1 MEQKQ
6 IAQLVERIQSGDRQA
21 FEEIYRETSKNV
33 YFICIS
39 FLNNEE
45 EAKDVMQDTYIT
57 AYQKL
62 EQLQEKEKFTAWISQ
77 IAVNKC
83 KKILLKNSPM
93 LMEPESMINLATEN
107 NENFLPEEYI
117 TQKSK
122 RKIVMD
128 IMRKKLSDIQYQ
140 TVILFYFNDL
150 SIEEIADIM
159 ECPPGTVKYRLSVSR
174 AKIKEGVLEYENE
187 SKDKL
192 YSFAPIPFLAGLL
205 AMEAENIA
213 VPDVWA
219 GIMQSLEILHGGMV
233 AGATHTVE
241 QMVTDGVARA
251 TEAEAKVVAAH
262 STRDTVVSEVAKK
275 AATGTMKGKGV
286 MGKVGKILSS
296 LLKHKIVIGIVGLVA
311 VAGLTIAVVSII
323 NNKSGEE
330 QAGTLQNGSLE
341 DVAQEN
347 AAGLADDSGTLPDA
361 ETVISEYDGDGDP
374 YFYRENSWLGT
385 HDYSTGQLESQPEIV
400 IFQDSENPITLP
412 LKPEDIL
419 PADIIRINDTWG
431 NPLYP
436 YFEGENGKDLMVG
449 RVYFQVP
456 EFTICVNNYTSEE
469 IFIEECIEKGYYYIP
484 IYTNE
489 EDLYDFFGCDI
500 TTVEEE
506 EGKTDAY
513 IEYFLGYLVEQYGS
527 PNYISYDYADY
538 TGESNNNAI
547 WKFNASIN
555 FAWVFED
562 YVIYYE
568 VSERFEDMGDGKY
581 EVDLWGDSDLG
592 IYTKEAWEALE
603 PEYCPYGNM
612 IDEIYSEDFLMPLGC
627 EFPRIELDPI

>member
-1 MEQKQ
+1 MEQKE
-6 IAQLVERIQSGDRQA
+6 IAKLVEKLQNGDTQA
-21 FEEIYRETSKNV
+21 FETLYQETSKTV
-33 YFICIS
+33 YFICVS
-39 FLNNEE
+39 FLNSEE
-45 EAKDVMQDTYIT
+45 DAKDVMQDTYIT

-62 EQLQEKEKFTAWISQ
+62 EQLQDKEKFTAWISQ

-83 KKILLKNSPM
+83 KKILLKNSPT
-93 LMEPESMINLATEN
+93 LMEPESMTNLATES
-107 NENFLPEEYI
+107 NESFLPEEYI
-117 TQKSK
+117 TQKAK

-205 AMEAENIA
+205 AMEAENIV
-213 VPDVWA
+213 VPDVWS
-219 GIMQSLEILHGGMV
+219 GIMQSMEILHGSMV
-233 AGATHTVE
+233 AGATHTME
-241 QMVTDGVARA
+241 QMVTDGV
-251 TEAEAKVVAAH
+251 TQTVEAEAKTVAAR
-262 STRDTVVSEVAKK
+262 SAKDAVVGEVVKD
-275 AATGTMKGKGV
+275 TMKGKGF

-311 VAGLTIAVVSII
+311 VTGLTIAVVSII
-323 NNKSGEE
+323 NNKPGEE
-330 QAGTLQNGSLE
+330 QGETLQNGSLE
-341 DVAQEN
+341 DVAQES
-347 AAGLADDSGTLPDA
+347 AAGLADDTGTLPDA
-361 ETVISEYDGDGDP
+361 ETVISEYEGDGDP
-374 YFYRENSWLGT
+374 YFYRENSWFAT

-419 PADIIRINDTWG
+419 NADISGRTHTLEEA
-431 NPLYP
+431 LYP
-436 YFEGENGKDLMVG
+436 YFTGENGVDLMVG
-449 RVYFQVP
+449 RVYYKVP
-456 EFTICVNNYTSEE
+456 DFTVLVNNYTSEE
-469 IFIEECIEKGYYYIP
+469 LSTEECIKKGYYYIP

-506 EGKTDAY
+506 ERKTDAY
-513 IEYFLGYLVEQYGS
+513 IEYFLDYLVEQYGS

-538 TGESNNNAI
+538 ISSGNVI
-547 WKFNASIN
+547 WGFSTSIH
-555 FAWVFED
+555 FAWVFDD

-568 VSERFEDMGDGKY
+568 VDERFSDMGNGEY

-603 PEYCPYGNM
+603 PENCPYGNM

-627 EFPRIELDPI
+627 EFPRIEPDPIYE

>member
-1 MEQKQ
+1 MEQEK
-6 IAQLVERIQSGDRQA
+6 IARLVERIQNGDRKA
-21 FEEIYRETSKNV
+21 FEEIYQETSKTV

-45 EAKDVMQDTYIT
+45 DAKDVMQETYIT

-83 KKILLKNSPM
+83 KKLLLKNSPM
-93 LMEPESMINLATEN
+93 LMEPESMTNMATES
-107 NENFLPEEYI
+107 NESFLPEEYI

-205 AMEAENIA
+205 AMEAENIVA
-213 VPDVWA
+213 PDVWSN
-219 GIMQSLEILHGGMV
+219 IMQSLDVLHGGIV

-241 QMVTDGVARA
+241 QMVTDEVVR
-251 TEAEAKVVAAH
+251 TVEAEAKVVAAQ
-262 STRDTVVSEVAKK
+262 SARDTVVGKVAKK
-275 AATGTMKGKGV
+275 AATGAMKGNRV

-296 LLKHKIVIGIVGLVA
+296 LLKHKIVIGIIGLVA
-311 VAGLTIAVVSII
+311 VAGLTIAVVNIM

-330 QAGTLQNGSLE
+330 QTGIVQNSSLE
-341 DVAQEN
+341 DVSEDN
-347 AAGLADDSGTLPDA
+347 AMSMADDAGTLPDA

-374 YFYRENSWLGT
+374 YFYKENSWFAT
-385 HDYSTGQLESQPEIV
+385 HDYSIGQLESQPEIV
-400 IFQDSENPITLP
+400 IYPDSDNPITLP
-412 LKPEDIL
+412 LEPEDIL
-419 PADIIRINDTWG
+419 NAEIKGRTHTLEQPI
-431 NPLYP
+431 YP
-436 YFEGENGKDLMVG
+436 YFEGESGVDLMLHF
-449 RVYFQVP
+449 VYFNVP
-456 EFTICVNNYTSEE
+456 ELTVYVNNYTSEE
-469 IFIEECIEKGYYYIP
+469 ISTEECIKKGYYYIP
-484 IYTNE
+484 VISRE
-489 EDLYDFFGCDI
+489 EDLYDLFGCDI

-506 EGKTDAY
+506 EGKEDAY
-513 IEYFLGYLVEQYGS
+513 IEYFVDYLVEQYGS

-538 TGESNNNAI
+538 GATKSNVI
-547 WKFNASIN
+547 WGLSTSIN
-555 FAWVFED
+555 FAWVFDD
-562 YVIYYE
+562 YVIYCEVREMFKEMENGEYE
-568 VSERFEDMGDGKY
+568 ADLYRFGDN
-581 EVDLWGDSDLG
+581 G

-603 PEYCPYGNM
+603 PEKCPYGNM
-612 IDEIYSEDFLMPLGC
+612 IDEIYSEDFLIPLGC
-627 EFPRIELDPI
+627 EFPRIEPEPW

>member
-1 MEQKQ
+1 MEQKE
-6 IAQLVERIQSGDRQA
+6 IAKLVEKLQNGDKQA
-21 FEEIYRETSKNV
+21 FETLYQETSKTV

-45 EAKDVMQDTYIT
+45 DAKDVMQETYIT

-62 EQLQEKEKFTAWISQ
+62 EQLQDKEKFAAWISQ

-83 KKILLKNSPM
+83 KKILLKNSPT
-93 LMEPESMINLATEN
+93 LMEPESMTNLATES
-107 NENFLPEEYI
+107 NESFLPEEYI

-205 AMEAENIA
+205 AMEAENIEA
-213 VPDVWA
+213 PDVWSN
-219 GIMQSLEILHGGMV
+219 IMQSLDVLHGGIV

-241 QMVTDGVARA
+241 KGVEQSVQNAVGSE
-251 TEAEAKVVAAH
+251 TVKEVAA
-262 STRDTVVSEVAKK
+262 
-275 AATGTMKGKGV
+275 GTMKGSGFMEKIV
-286 MGKVGKILSS
+286 KVILS
-296 LLKHKIVIGIVGLVA
+296 LFKKKLVIGIVGLVA
-311 VAGLTIAVVSII
+311 VAGIAIAVVNVI
-323 NNKSGEE
+323 NHKTEE
-330 QAGTLQNGSLE
+330 DNTEIMQNDVTEIEASNTE
-341 DVAQEN
+341 D
-347 AAGLADDSGTLPDA
+347 GGSGTLPDA

-374 YFYRENSWLGT
+374 YFYRENSWLTT

-400 IFQDSENPITLP
+400 IYQNSDNPITLP

-419 PADIIRINDTWG
+419 NADISGRTYTLEQA
-431 NPLYP
+431 LYP
-436 YFEGENGKDLMVG
+436 YFEGENGVDLMIG
-449 RVYFQVP
+449 RVYFKAPDLTVN
-456 EFTICVNNYTSEE
+456 VNNYTSEE
-469 IFIEECIEKGYYYIP
+469 ISTEECIKKGYYYIP
-484 IYTNE
+484 IYETE
-489 EDLYDFFGCDI
+489 EGLYDSFGCDI

-506 EGKTDAY
+506 ERKRDAY

-538 TGESNNNAI
+538 AGDSNVI
-547 WKFNASIN
+547 WKLSTSIH
-555 FAWVFED
+555 FAWVFDE
-562 YVIYYE
+562 YVIHYE
-568 VSERFEDMGDGKY
+568 VSEQFADMGEGEY
-581 EVDLWGDSDLG
+581 EVDLWADNDLI
-592 IYTKEAWEALE
+592 IYTKESWSAME
-603 PEYCPYGNM
+603 PVLCPYGNM
-612 IDEIYSEDFLMPLGC
+612 IDEIYSEDFLIPLGC
-627 EFPRIELDPI
+627 EFPRIEPDPIWNQ

>member
-1 MEQKQ
+1 MEQKE
-6 IAQLVERIQSGDRQA
+6 IAKLVEKLQNGDKQA
-21 FEEIYRETSKNV
+21 FETLYQETSKTV

-45 EAKDVMQDTYIT
+45 DAKDVMQHTYIT

-62 EQLQEKEKFTAWISQ
+62 EQLQDKEKFTAWISQ

-83 KKILLKNSPM
+83 KKILLKNSPT
-93 LMEPESMINLATEN
+93 LMEPESMTNLATES
-107 NENFLPEEYI
+107 NESFLPEEYI

-205 AMEAENIA
+205 AMEAENIEA
-213 VPDVWA
+213 PDVWSN
-219 GIMQSLEILHGGMV
+219 IMQSLDVLHGGIV

-241 QMVTDGVARA
+241 KGVEQSVKNIVGGETVKEAAR
-251 TEAEAKVVAAH
+251 
-262 STRDTVVSEVAKK
+262 
-275 AATGTMKGKGV
+275 GTMKGSGD
-286 MGKVGKILSS
+286 MGKIGKILSN

-330 QAGTLQNGSLE
+330 QEGTVQNGSLE
-341 DVAQEN
+341 NVSEEN
-347 AAGLADDSGTLPDA
+347 AVSMADDAGTLPDA
-361 ETVISEYDGDGDP
+361 ETVISEYEGDGNP

-412 LKPEDIL
+412 LEPEDIL
-419 PADIIRINDTWG
+419 PEDIIRIIREWTGLKQSEFAKTINRSTRSVQEYEAG
-431 NPLYP
+431 RTKYS
-436 YFEGENGKDLMVG
+436 GKMLLDIAKKHGLKI
-449 RVYFQVP
+449 
-456 EFTICVNNYTSEE
+456 T
-469 IFIEECIEKGYYYIP
+469 IEK
-484 IYTNE
+484 
-489 EDLYDFFGCDI
+489 
-500 TTVEEE
+500 
-506 EGKTDAY
+506 K
-513 IEYFLGYLVEQYGS
+513 
-527 PNYISYDYADY
+527 
-538 TGESNNNAI
+538 
-547 WKFNASIN
+547 
-555 FAWVFED
+555 
-562 YVIYYE
+562 
-568 VSERFEDMGDGKY
+568 
-581 EVDLWGDSDLG
+581 
-592 IYTKEAWEALE
+592 
-603 PEYCPYGNM
+603 
-612 IDEIYSEDFLMPLGC
+612 
-627 EFPRIELDPI
+627 

>member
-1 MEQKQ
+1 MEQKE
-6 IAQLVERIQSGDRQA
+6 IAKLVEKLQNGDKQA
-21 FEEIYRETSKNV
+21 FETLYQETSKTV

-45 EAKDVMQDTYIT
+45 DAKDVMQETYIT

-62 EQLQEKEKFTAWISQ
+62 EQLQDKEKFAAWISQ

-83 KKILLKNSPM
+83 KKILLKNSPT
-93 LMEPESMINLATEN
+93 LMEPESMTNLATES
-107 NENFLPEEYI
+107 NESFLPEEYI

-205 AMEAENIA
+205 AMEAENIEA
-213 VPDVWA
+213 PDVWSN
-219 GIMQSLEILHGGMV
+219 IMQSLDVLHGGIV
-233 AGATHTVE
+233 AGATHTAGQVASKGLQE
-241 QMVTDGVARA
+241 GV
-251 TEAEAKVVAAH
+251 KQVLN
-262 STRDTVVSEVAKK
+262 STGKALEEE
-275 AATGTMKGKGV
+275 AATGTMKGNGD
-286 MGKVGKILSS
+286 MGKIGKIISS

-311 VAGLTIAVVSII
+311 VAGLTLAVVSII

-330 QAGTLQNGSLE
+330 QEGTVQNGSLE
-341 DVAQEN
+341 NVSEEN
-347 AAGLADDSGTLPDA
+347 AVSMADDAGTLPDA
-361 ETVISEYDGDGDP
+361 ETVISEYEGDGDP

-412 LKPEDIL
+412 LEPEDIL
-419 PADIIRINDTWG
+419 PEDIIRINDTWG
-431 NPLYP
+431 KPLYP
-436 YFEGENGKDLMVG
+436 YFEGEIGEDLMVG
-449 RVYFQVP
+449 RVYFKIP

-469 IFIEECIEKGYYYIP
+469 LFIEECVEKGYYYIP

-506 EGKTDAY
+506 ERKTDAY

-538 TGESNNNAI
+538 AGDSNVI
-547 WKFNASIN
+547 WNLSTSIH
-555 FAWVFED
+555 FAWVFDE
-562 YVIYYE
+562 YVIHYE
-568 VSERFEDMGDGKY
+568 VSEHFADMGEGEY
-581 EVDLWGDSDLG
+581 EVDLWADSDLI
-592 IYTKEAWEALE
+592 IYTKESWSAME
-603 PEYCPYGNM
+603 PVLCPYGNM

-627 EFPRIELDPI
+627 EFPRIEPDPIWNQ

>member
-1 MEQKQ
+1 MEQEKT
-6 IAQLVERIQSGDRQA
+6 ARLVERIQNGDRKA
-21 FEEIYRETSKNV
+21 FEEIYQETSKTV

-45 EAKDVMQDTYIT
+45 DAKDVMQDTYIT

-83 KKILLKNSPM
+83 KKLLLKNSPM
-93 LMEPESMINLATEN
+93 LMEPESMTNMATES
-107 NENFLPEEYI
+107 NESFLPEEYI

-205 AMEAENIA
+205 AMEAENIIA
-213 VPDVWA
+213 PDIWA
-219 GIMQSLEILHGGMV
+219 EISQNLNIIHSDVV
-233 AGATHTVE
+233 AGATHTIEKKMAQSV
-241 QMVTDGVARA
+241 
-251 TEAEAKVVAAH
+251 K
-262 STRDTVVSEVAKK
+262 DTVVSETTQKVVA
-275 AATGTMKGKGV
+275 GTMKGDRV

-311 VAGLTIAVVSII
+311 VAGLTIAVVNIM

-330 QAGTLQNGSLE
+330 QTGIVQNSSLE
-341 DVAQEN
+341 DVSEDN
-347 AAGLADDSGTLPDA
+347 AMSMADDAGTLPDA

-374 YFYRENSWLGT
+374 YFYRENSWLAT
-385 HDYSTGQLESQPEIV
+385 HDYSTGQLDSQPEIV
-400 IFQDSENPITLP
+400 IYPDSDNPITLP
-412 LKPEDIL
+412 LEPEDIL
-419 PADIIRINDTWG
+419 NADISGRTYTLEQPI
-431 NPLYP
+431 YP
-436 YFEGENGKDLMVG
+436 YFEGESGVDLMLQF
-449 RVYFQVP
+449 VYFNVP
-456 EFTICVNNYTSEE
+456 ELTVYVNNYTSEE
-469 IFIEECIEKGYYYIP
+469 ISTEECIKKGYYYIRV
-484 IYTNE
+484 ISRE
-489 EDLYDFFGCDI
+489 EDLYDLFGCDI

-506 EGKTDAY
+506 EGKEDAY
-513 IEYFLGYLVEQYGS
+513 IEYFVDYLVEQYGS

-538 TGESNNNAI
+538 GATESNVI
-547 WKFNASIN
+547 WGLSTSIN
-555 FAWVFED
+555 FAWVFDD
-562 YVIYYE
+562 YVIYCE
-568 VSERFEDMGDGKY
+568 VSEMFKEMENGEY
-581 EVDLWGDSDLG
+581 EADLDHFGVYNG

-603 PEYCPYGNM
+603 PEKCPYGNM
-612 IDEIYSEDFLMPLGC
+612 IDEIYSEDFLIPLGC
-627 EFPRIELDPI
+627 EFPRIEPEPW

>member
-1 MEQKQ
+1 MEQKE
-6 IAQLVERIQSGDRQA
+6 IAKLVEKLQNGDTQA
-21 FEEIYRETSKNV
+21 FETLYQETSKTV
-33 YFICIS
+33 YFICVS
-39 FLNNEE
+39 FLNSEE
-45 EAKDVMQDTYIT
+45 DAKDVMQDTYIT

-62 EQLQEKEKFTAWISQ
+62 EQLQDKEKFTAWISQ

-83 KKILLKNSPM
+83 KKILLKNSPT
-93 LMEPESMINLATEN
+93 LMEPESMTNLATES
-107 NENFLPEEYI
+107 NESFLPEEYI
-117 TQKSK
+117 TQKAK

-205 AMEAENIA
+205 AMEAENIE
-213 VPDVWA
+213 VPDVWSN
-219 GIMQSLEILHGGMV
+219 IIQSLNVLHGGIV

-241 QMVTDGVARA
+241 KGVEQSVKNIVGGE
-251 TEAEAKVVAAH
+251 TVKEAAA
-262 STRDTVVSEVAKK
+262 
-275 AATGTMKGKGV
+275 GTMKGSGFMEKIV
-286 MGKVGKILSS
+286 KVVLG
-296 LLKHKIVIGIVGLVA
+296 LLKKKLVIGIVGLLA
-311 VAGLTIAVVSII
+311 VAGIAIAII
-323 NNKSGEE
+323 NVINQKAEDNTEIMQSNVAEDETSNAEDG
-330 QAGTLQNGSLE
+330 GNGI
-341 DVAQEN
+341 
-347 AAGLADDSGTLPDA
+347 LPDA
-361 ETVISEYDGDGDP
+361 ETVISEYEGDGDP

-412 LKPEDIL
+412 LEPEDIL
-419 PADIIRINDTWG
+419 PEDIIRINDTWG
-431 NPLYP
+431 KPLYP
-436 YFEGENGKDLMVG
+436 YFEGEIGEDLMVG
-449 RVYFQVP
+449 RVYFKIP

-469 IFIEECIEKGYYYIP
+469 LFIEECVEKGYYYIP
-484 IYTNE
+484 IHTNE

-538 TGESNNNAI
+538 TGDSNNNAI
-547 WKFNASIN
+547 WKFDASIN
-555 FAWVFED
+555 FAWVFDD

-568 VSERFEDMGDGKY
+568 VSEGFRDMGDGEY
-581 EVDLWGDSDLG
+581 EVDLWSDSDLG
-592 IYTKEAWEALE
+592 IYTKEVWEVLE
-603 PEYCPYGNM
+603 SEYCPYGNM

-627 EFPRIELDPI
+627 EFPRIEPDPI